1 MDLICIVLGADTKK
15 DRTRD
20 SIELIE
26 YAFKTFF
33 PYNIKEKIENEF
45 QNWILCNSNSFYVSK
60 GSSNDISPFEIFSFI
75 SFAFSSESTNMCFE
89 ETVSGVLNSSA
100 CSL

>member
-1 MDLICIVLGADTKK
+1 MFNSKANAA
-15 DRTRD
+15 
-20 SIELIE
+20 S
-26 YAFKTFF
+26 
-33 PYNIKEKIENEF
+33 
-45 QNWILCNSNSFYVSK
+45 SNSGTIIPLPNSPRSPPCCPDGQVENCPAA
-60 GSSNDISPFEIFSFI
+60 SSNDISPFEIFSFI